1 MQSSG
6 TASGH
11 RFIAPR
17 SALLALLSVLACACY
32 PEFRFGEGEGGAGSS
47 SEEASTSRASVSS
60 SGGQG
65 GDPAT
70 TSSTTTSTTSA
81 TTSSSTSTGTTTPLP
96 ELSCNDGGGT
106 TPVACAPGDRCCF
119 DESNPTLDKCSA
131 GACGA
136 NQLELRCDGP
146 EDCPGQVCCAR
157 MHLSQFLQEPR
168 FDGPTECVAACSPP
182 NHVVCHGPADCGG
195 GACVPLFDGVYTYYA
210 PEYAQAYRVCLQ

>member
-17 SALLALLSVLACACY
+17 SALTALLAVLAWGCY
-32 PEFRFGEGEGGAGSS
+32 PEFRFGEGEGGASASS
-47 SEEASTSRASVSS
+47 AETSTSRASVSS
-60 SGGQG
+60 SSGQG
-65 GDPAT
+65 GDPAS
-70 TSSTTTSTTSA
+70 TSTSTTSTS
-81 TTSSSTSTGTTTPLP
+81 TTSTSTTSTGTTTPLP

-119 DESNPTLDKCSA
+119 DETNPTLDKCSA

-157 MHLSQFLQEPR
+157 MHLSQFLEEPR
-168 FDGPTECVAACSPP
+168 FDGPTECAAACSPP
-182 NHVVCHGPADCGG
+182 NHVVCHDASDCGG
-195 GACVPLFDGVYTYYA
+195 GACVPLFDGAYTYYA

>member
-17 SALLALLSVLACACY
+17 SALVALLSVLACACY
-32 PEFRFGEGEGGAGSS
+32 PEFRFGEGEGGAGASS
-47 SEEASTSRASVSS
+47 AETSASRASVSS

-70 TSSTTTSTTSA
+70 TSSTTTTTASTT
-81 TTSSSTSTGTTTPLP
+81 TSTTSTGTTTPLP
-96 ELSCNDGGGT
+96 ELSCNDGGT
-106 TPVACAPGDRCCF
+106 APVACAPGDRCCF
-119 DESNPTLDKCSA
+119 DESTPTLDKCSA

-168 FDGPTECVAACSPP
+168 FDGPTECVTTCSTP

-195 GACVPLFDGVYTYYA
+195 GACVPLFDGSYTYYA